1 MTTLQELDLS
11 MNQLTHLA
19 KGLIGPLPNL
29 TRLDLSANLFVD
41 IPIGDIVASTS
52 LSLVD
57 LRMNR
62 LTRFYDE
69 FMPLIERENGS
80 TRVLMEGNPVV
91 CDCRLRPLRFWLSV
105 QATDEPW
112 DKVIC
117 SGPPLLSGK
126 AVTVVEDASLNCNR
140 LLNQQQQQPVGIEYE
155 VFKDVVFRDVTRAS
169 PSTIDVT
176 WFVLTRDDVADFTVE
191 VRGLLPESDQPDLVA
206 PAVASRTLGYGL
218 RSDRIDDLDRHT
230 PYAVCIRARDSL
242 GYLRPWKP
250 NQCQLVSNDASW
262 SVRRPSL
269 ATFLLVACAT
279 LLIQVN
285 LLN

>member
-1 MTTLQELDLS
+1 MTALQELDLS

-52 LSLVD
+52 LSLID

-69 FMPLIERENGS
+69 FMPLIERANGS

-140 LLNQQQQQPVGIEYE
+140 LLNQQQQLQPGGIKYE
-155 VFKDVVFRDVTRAS
+155 VFKDVIFRDVTRSS

-176 WFVLTRDDVADFTVE
+176 WFVLTREDVADFTVE

-218 RSDRIDDLDRHT
+218 RSDRIDGIERHT

-250 NQCQLVSNDASW
+250 NQCQLVSNDSPGRLSSSFTA
-262 SVRRPSL
+262 
-269 ATFLLVACAT
+269 ATYFLLVACAGF
-279 LLIQVN
+279 LFN
-285 LLN
+285 